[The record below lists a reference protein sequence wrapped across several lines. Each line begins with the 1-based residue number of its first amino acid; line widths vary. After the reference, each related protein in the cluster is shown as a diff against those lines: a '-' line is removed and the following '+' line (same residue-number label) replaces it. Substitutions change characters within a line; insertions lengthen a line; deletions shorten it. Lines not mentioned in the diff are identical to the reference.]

1 MTTHSDLRKQID
13 DLVPAEATGLFVGGQ
28 WRDGSGGGYFAV
40 TDPSDGETLREVAD
54 AAVEDGVAALD
65 AAVAVQS
72 DWAAT
77 PPRERSDM
85 LRRAF
90 DLLIERTEELAALMT
105 LEMGKSL
112 EESRGEVA
120 YGAEFLRWFS
130 EEAVR
135 LEGRMVPAP
144 AGGSTILTRRKPVGP
159 VLAITPWNFPLA
171 MGTRKVGPALAA
183 GCTVVLKPAS
193 ATPLTSMALME
204 VLREA
209 GVPDGV
215 VNCVTTTNTSEVMGR
230 LISDDRLRKL
240 TFTGSTPV
248 GRALQGQAAETL
260 LRTSM
265 ELGGNAPFVVLADA
279 DLEQAVEG
287 AMAAKFR
294 NIGQACT
301 AANRF
306 IVVREVA
313 EEFATRFAAAAAERS
328 VGRGGDEGADL
339 GPLIDADGLGKV
351 TELVADAL
359 DQGATVLAGGPQAC
373 EELRTGLPEGG
384 SWYPP
389 TVLGDVPAGA
399 RILSEEVFGPVA
411 PIQVVDGEA
420 EALAAANDTEF
431 GLVGFVYSRD
441 VSRLMAFAERMQT
454 GMVGLNMGVVSQP
467 AAPFGG
473 VKQSGLG
480 REGGHE
486 GVEEYLEVQYLGLA
500 D

>member
-1 MTTHSDLRKQID
+1 MTSHSDLRTVLD
-13 DLVPAEATGLFVGGQ
+13 DLVGEDLTGLFVGGRWVQ
-28 WRDGSGGGYFAV
+28 PAGGGTFAV
-40 TDPSDGETLREVAD
+40 TDPSDGKTLREVAD
-54 AAVEDGVAALD
+54 ATPEDGVAALD
-65 AAVAVQS
+65 AAVAAQE

-77 PPRERSDM
+77 PPRERSEI

-90 DLLIERTEELAALMT
+90 DLLIEHTEELAALMT

-144 AGGSTILTRRKPVGP
+144 AGGSTILTRHKPVGP

-171 MGTRKVGPALAA
+171 MGTRKIGPALAA

-193 ATPLTSMALME
+193 ATPLTSMAL
-204 VLREA
+204 VDLLHRA
-209 GVPDGV
+209 GVPEGV
-215 VNCVTTTNTSEVMGR
+215 ANCVTTSQTSEVMGE
-230 LISDDRLRKL
+230 LIADERLRKL

-248 GRALQGQAAETL
+248 GRTLQGQAAETL

-265 ELGGNAPFVVLADA
+265 ELGGNAPFVVLGDA

-306 IVVREVA
+306 IVVRELA
-313 EEFATRFAAAAAERS
+313 EEFSTRFAEVAAQRT
-328 VGRGGDEGADL
+328 VGRGGDEGTDL

-359 DQGATVLAGGPQAC
+359 DQGAKVLTGGPQGC
-373 EELRTGLPEGG
+373 EELRSTLPEGG

-399 RILSEEVFGPVA
+399 RILAEEVFGPVA
-411 PIQVVDGEA
+411 PIQVVEGEE

-441 VSRLMAFAERMQT
+441 VSRLMDFAARMQT

>member
-1 MTTHSDLRKQID
+1 MTSHADLQQRLH
-13 DLVPAEATGLFVGGQ
+13 DLAPASWTGLYVGGAWREATGGGT
-28 WRDGSGGGYFAV
+28 FAV
-40 TDPSDGETLREVAD
+40 TDPSDGTVLREVAD
-54 AAVEDGVAALD
+54 ATVEDGVAALD
-65 AAVAVQS
+65 AAVGAAA

-77 PPRERSDM
+77 PARERSDV

-90 DLLIERTEELAALMT
+90 DLLTERTEDVAALMT

-159 VLAITPWNFPLA
+159 VYAITPWNFPLA

-183 GCTVVLKPAS
+183 GCTVVLKPAE
-193 ATPLTSMALME
+193 ATPLTAMLLVD
-204 VLREA
+204 VLAEA
-209 GVPDGV
+209 GVPAGV
-215 VNCVTTTNTSEVMGR
+215 VNLVTTADAKAVSSRIIT
-230 LISDDRLRKL
+230 DPRLRKL

-248 GRALQGQAAETL
+248 GTSLQEQAAPGL

-265 ELGGNAPFVVLADA
+265 ELGGNAPFVVLDDA
-279 DLEQAVEG
+279 DLDAAVEG

-306 IVVREVA
+306 VVQRGVA
-313 EEFATRFAAAAAERS
+313 EEFTRRLAEAAAARR
-328 VGRGGDEGADL
+328 VGRGGDEGTDL
-339 GPLIDADGLGKV
+339 GPLVDADALAKV
-351 TELVADAL
+351 TELVTDAL
-359 DQGATVLAGGPQAC
+359 DRGATVATGGPEASAA
-373 EELRTGLPEGG
+373 LRADLPEGG
-384 SWYPP
+384 SWYAP
-389 TVLGDVPAGA
+389 TVLADVPAGA
-399 RILSEEVFGPVA
+399 RLLAEEVFGPVA
-411 PIQVVDGEA
+411 PMHVVDTEE

-441 VSRLMAFAERMQT
+441 VSRLMRFSAGLQT

-473 VKQSGLG
+473 VKHSGLG

-486 GVEEYLEVQYLGLA
+486 GVEEYLDTQYLGLA